1 MFNKKTKPTTFGGEM
16 RDVASKTIDN
26 DNDTFT
32 DRSADLNNGTF
43 GAARRQT
50 GRETRSFDLDLL
62 SQEELN
68 SLMSEVSS
76 RITNKRLADRNLE
89 REFEAQL
96 NLAKRIQEDLLTFEA
111 EPKEKISALNAVT
124 SILKELTKLRED
136 LQTIE
141 DLRRVEAALLEAIGT
156 LPEAEK
162 VAFLDR
168 YEEIYEA
175 MSR

>member
-1 MFNKKTKPTTFGGEM
+1 MFNKKTKPTSFGGEM

-32 DRSADLNNGTF
+32 DSSTDAINGTF
-43 GAARRQT
+43 GASSRQPR
-50 GRETRSFDLDLL
+50 RETRHFDLDLL

-111 EPKEKISALNAVT
+111 EPKEKISALNAVGMPARFSPIT
-124 SILKELTKLRED
+124 ATTAPVTTGGMKRSI
-136 LQTIE
+136 QPVPTICTMAPIT
-141 DLRRVEAALLEAIGT
+141 V
-156 LPEAEK
+156 
-162 VAFLDR
+162 
-168 YEEIYEA
+168 
-175 MSR
+175 